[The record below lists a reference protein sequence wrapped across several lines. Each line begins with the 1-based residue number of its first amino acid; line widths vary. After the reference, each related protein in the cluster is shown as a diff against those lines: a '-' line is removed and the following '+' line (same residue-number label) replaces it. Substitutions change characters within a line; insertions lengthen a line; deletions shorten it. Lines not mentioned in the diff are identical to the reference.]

1 MLASVKFRIQVL
13 ILNYDENCNNKKA
26 CCYKVHRPHR
36 KNIHPSEVNQDTL
49 VSMNCEASLNSAVL
63 QPCAL
68 WRGTMRYR
76 ELKLLSHTLQQPIRL
91 EQTCGAVQPIPR
103 VNWQP
108 AIPRQGIVWKN
119 NFFTFTSPGWIS
131 PPLIFPVTL
140 SLCGSS
146 APILPSSSWVAQ

>member
-108 AIPRQGIVWKN
+108 AVPRQGIVWKN
-119 NFFTFTSPGWIS
+119 MWSSHLLVQGGFLPHWFFQWLWACVEVQHPYW
-131 PPLIFPVTL
+131 LAAVE
-140 SLCGSS
+140 
-146 APILPSSSWVAQ
+146 